1 MQNSSRKESF
11 FILWKLK
18 CLIYV
23 ICNIGKHKLH
33 ETQDIDSLSREIKHT
48 LLKTIKSP
56 EYSAN
61 SKDAVSHLENEKI
74 KVKGLE
80 SEALFGKFVQ
90 VDLDRIKTAIN
101 HLKYLIHFYVH
112 VAVVS

>member
-1 MQNSSRKESF
+1 MQFTSF
-11 FILWKLK
+11 ERQCYERSLYYFDTRSIFRR
-18 CLIYV
+18 
-23 ICNIGKHKLH
+23 KHKLH